1 MRKSTYSTSSA
12 SSSRAWLRWAGVI
25 VIFGSFIALIWY
37 AASNRDN
44 LMRSEDDLELI
55 LPSAGPVKVRAEDP
69 GGMEVDNRDKQVFDL
84 LDSSKPE
91 FEIEREDL
99 CASEDSATLCN
110 KKLPKV
116 TALAADP
123 KEAEEMAQQRRARPK
138 SADIALLIENY
149 EVGTSASTVQGEED
163 PQEQQTASNVE
174 SVTVAPE
181 AVKMVEPVQSV
192 KSAVKEKAEAEQE
205 SDQKT
210 DVAETVEHPKLELAK
225 KDEIFTEGAWGVQ
238 LASYRSLASADD
250 GSKIFLK
257 RYPDILSKLTYVT
270 EKVDIPNKGT
280 FYRVQ
285 FVGLKDKVE
294 AKKACDAIKAQQKD
308 GCWYVSR

>member
-1 MRKSTYSTSSA
+1 
-12 SSSRAWLRWAGVI
+12 
-25 VIFGSFIALIWY
+25 
-37 AASNRDN
+37 
-44 LMRSEDDLELI
+44 
-55 LPSAGPVKVRAEDP
+55 
-69 GGMEVDNRDKQVFDL
+69 
-84 LDSSKPE
+84 
-91 FEIEREDL
+91 
-99 CASEDSATLCN
+99 
-110 KKLPKV
+110 
-116 TALAADP
+116 
-123 KEAEEMAQQRRARPK
+123 
-138 SADIALLIENY
+138 
-149 EVGTSASTVQGEED
+149 SASTVQGEED

>member
-1 MRKSTYSTSSA
+1 MRKSTYSTTSA
-12 SSSRAWLRWAGVI
+12 TSSRSLLRWAGVI

-37 AASNRDN
+37 ATTNRDN
-44 LMRSEDDLELI
+44 LMRSEDDLELV

-69 GGMEVDNRDKQVFDL
+69 GGMEVDNQDKQVFDL

-123 KEAEEMAQQRRARPK
+123 KEAEQVAQQRRARPK

-149 EVGTSASTVQGEED
+149 EVGTPANEPTSENEPAK
-163 PQEQQTASNVE
+163 
-174 SVTVAPE
+174 VAVVSETIKPE
-181 AVKMVEPVQSV
+181 GVKAVEPLKPV
-192 KSAVKEKAEAEQE
+192 KPTEPQKEKAQQVVEQSSDVE
-205 SDQKT
+205 SP
-210 DVAETVEHPKLELAK
+210 ELELAK

-238 LASYRSLASADD
+238 LASYRTLSSADD
-250 GSKIFLK
+250 GSKIFMK
-257 RYPDILSKLTYVT
+257 RYPNVLSKLTYVT

-285 FVGLKDKVE
+285 FIGLKDKSE
-294 AKKACDAIKAQQKD
+294 AKKACDAIKAKQKD